1 MTDLINIFARSI
13 KDLTL
18 LPQLP
23 DDLTVLDPVKIP
35 VGNLPVGVNGCEAL
49 SIQQLRILVYSTLN
63 QDIRDIEQKVDSK
76 LSENKTYTNQA
87 LSQLSTAANKFY
99 PTLAEANADIANIAV
114 NQPITIGEVT
124 NGGLWYKASSSA
136 TSLTKSPYDALKQSK
151 DYTDKSIESQNI
163 SYINDDNSKFN
174 FVNKYQYDYD
184 ARYVNLNDAN
194 WNAIAPFE
202 LKKNQTIL
210 YSVFTP
216 THTSPLEMGNLV
228 VFDTNGVFKKT
239 LIGTNKGVDTS
250 KRVTSSYTATE
261 DCLIGIQ
268 SVHNLD
274 EGYDGLED
282 YVVIK
287 DVILR
292 EDLRNLYANIITG
305 DYDILKFTNKYQY
318 DYDARYVNLNDAN
331 WNAIAPFELK
341 KNQTILY
348 SVFTPTHTSPLEMGN
363 LVVFDTNGVFK
374 KTLIGTNK
382 GVDTSKRVTSSYTAT
397 EDCLI
402 GIQSVHNLDEGYDG
416 LEDYVILTGTGV
428 NLEKNSQIEEYVN
441 DKISKSENTTSVRWM
456 EEEGFLISYFGEND
470 VGQNLLLAYSKDG
483 VNFKQFLKYVP
494 DNQHT
499 IRDPS
504 IIYKNGW
511 WYVAHTNVPYGQMA
525 SAERF
530 NIIKSRD
537 LVHWYNVARLGFD
550 GYMNWAPEFF
560 IDYNDD
566 IYLIVSCNK
575 TGNFQPY
582 IYKATSNDLSAWSE
596 GILITGEFN
605 SDGWIDYFMFKVD
618 YEYYIICKQERDDT
632 KWLSIFKSS
641 SPIGGFNT
649 IVKDGSLSWAAI
661 SQKVE
666 APCVIKLDNGNYR
679 IYADGLP
686 EYQGGLGQFLMYQD
700 FDSSFNPISS
710 DITKITSDS
719 PMRHGTVLRVKG
731 IQKYLSQSEFVAENV
746 SDSAV
751 PTNIESVLEEMREIK
766 NSLIKAGLMKLS

>member
-35 VGNLPVGVNGCEAL
+35 IGNLPVGVNGCEAL

-136 TSLTKSPYDALKQSK
+136 TSLTKSPYDSLKQSK

-194 WNAIAPFE
+194 WNAVPPFS
-202 LKKNQTIL
+202 LKKGQTIL
-210 YSVFTP
+210 FSVFTAARNNNK
-216 THTSPLEMGNLV
+216 EMGSIV
-228 VFDTNGVFKKT
+228 IFDTNGVFKKT
-239 LIGTNKGVDTS
+239 IVGIDKGFDTT

-261 DCLIGIQ
+261 DCLIGVQ
-268 SVHNLD
+268 SVHNVS
-274 EGYDGLED
+274 EGYDGLDD
-282 YVVIK
+282 YVV
-287 DVILR
+287 
-292 EDLRNLYANIITG
+292 
-305 DYDILKFTNKYQY
+305 LKGGRAKSDNV
-318 DYDARYVNLNDAN
+318 D
-331 WNAIAPFELK
+331 
-341 KNQTILY
+341 
-348 SVFTPTHTSPLEMGN
+348 
-363 LVVFDTNGVFK
+363 FK
-374 KTLIGTNK
+374 
-382 GVDTSKRVTSSYTAT
+382 
-397 EDCLI
+397 EF
-402 GIQSVHNLDEGYDG
+402 
-416 LEDYVILTGTGV
+416 
-428 NLEKNSQIEEYVN
+428 
-441 DKISKSENTTSVRWM
+441 ENTASVKWFD
-456 EEEGFLISYFGEND
+456 EEGFLISYFGEND

-582 IYKATSNDLSAWSE
+582 IYKATSNDLSTWSE

-618 YEYYIICKQERDDT
+618 YEYYIICKQERDNT